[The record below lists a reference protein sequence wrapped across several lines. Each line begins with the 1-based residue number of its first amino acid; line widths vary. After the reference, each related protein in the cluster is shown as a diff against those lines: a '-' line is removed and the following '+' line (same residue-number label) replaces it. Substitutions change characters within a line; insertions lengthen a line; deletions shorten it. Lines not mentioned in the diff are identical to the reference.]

1 MVDNI
6 DDRLA
11 TLILKDYCGG
21 LAIKSTP
28 PQIALDLMF
37 VNNDMLSKWDTE
49 AGGKLNRGVLND
61 FLSNVKYGEV
71 YIKHDISRCIQ
82 GDEDILVGERL
93 LVNSPNGT
101 NAQLLKMHSGEYMAL
116 NEANH
121 GISQLPSLGS
131 SISVY
136 ALAPC
141 RTFRLLDKIWLNDM
155 PNYEV
160 TNNLWP
166 AFNSIRDCI
175 ENNSFRNSW
184 KQLLND
190 FSKTGLGTFVFCTLT
205 NAVLR
210 NQQQVKYGL

>member
-21 LAIKSTP
+21 LAIMETP
-28 PQIALDLMF
+28 PQVALDLMF

-49 AGGKLNRGVLND
+49 AGGKLNRGGLNN

-71 YIKHDISRCIQ
+71 YIKHDISRYIQ

-93 LVNSPNGT
+93 LVSFPNGT
-101 NAQLLKMHSGEYMAL
+101 NTQLLKMHRDEYIAL
-116 NEANH
+116 NEASL
-121 GISQLPSLGS
+121 GISRLPSLGS
-131 SISVY
+131 STSVH

-141 RTFRLLDKIWLNDM
+141 RTFWLLDKIWLNDM
-155 PNYEV
+155 PNHEV
-160 TNNLWP
+160 TSNLWP
-166 AFNSIRDCI
+166 AFNSIHDCI

-184 KQLLND
+184 KQLLSD
-190 FSKTGLGTFVFCTLT
+190 FSKTGLGTFVFCTLA

-210 NQQQVKYGL
+210 NQQ